1 MGLGRRAL
9 AGAFACTAM
18 LVMTAAAAGA
28 ARPAAVVTVN
38 VAIRDTGFDPPTL
51 SVPIGTVV
59 VWTNQG
65 SAPHTVTAVDGSF
78 ASDDLTPG
86 ATFPYQFTQAGTFEY
101 RDVHSGDVGTVAVV
115 STGSQGATA
124 PGPATATP
132 GAPGTPAANPAGAP
146 AMAFT
151 GSGDWILA
159 AAGGAILAFGFALL
173 RRNPAVAV
181 PFRVDRETARTIER
195 GRRMRTDLL
204 PGRRRRRLRRR

>member
-1 MGLGRRAL
+1 MGWGRRVL

-18 LVMTAAAAGA
+18 LGIGASAAGA
-28 ARPAAVVTVN
+28 ARPTAVVTVN

-65 SAPHTVTAVDGSF
+65 AAPHTVTAVDGSF

-86 ATFPYQFTQAGTFEY
+86 ATFPYQFTQAGTFQY
-101 RDVHSGDVGTVAVV
+101 RDVHSGDVGTVTVV
-115 STGSQGATA
+115 SGALQGAAT

-132 GAPGTPAANPAGAP
+132 GAPGTTAANRAGGP
-146 AMAFT
+146 TMAFT

-159 AAGGAILAFGFALL
+159 VAGGAILAFGFTLL
-173 RRNPAVAV
+173 RRNPAVEV

-195 GRRMRTDLL
+195 GRRLRTDLL